1 MNRTNVFTL
10 KDLQSW
16 GSTYTPS
23 EVTSIYF
30 IRTSDRRLGTIK
42 IHANGECFGK
52 FNDDLDSDYLPVDDG
67 ISGILRY
74 IKTGDIDEPSKLDLY
89 LAGLEQ

>member
-1 MNRTNVFTL
+1 M
-10 KDLQSW
+10 

-23 EVTSIYF
+23 EEALIYF

-42 IHANGECFGK
+42 INTNGECFGK

-67 ISGILRY
+67 ISALLRY
-74 IKTGDIDEPSKLDLY
+74 VKAGDIGEPSNLDLY
-89 LAGLEQ
+89 LAGVDYEYWR